1 MKHERRPTLREVARR
16 AGVGVMTVSRVIN
29 NHASVQ
35 PSTRKKVEA
44 AILHLGYQQNEAAR
58 LLKGQRA
65 KIIGLIVPDLS
76 DLFFASCAQTVQHI
90 ARSHGYMTLIA
101 SSDRDA
107 NLERAEA
114 ELMASRMISGLLIAT
129 SENGENEW
137 LRKLQGPGLSIV
149 GFDRP
154 LLGTDASSVL
164 AENRIGAEQAIQH
177 LMDHGHKRIAC
188 VGYDEAVHPVSERI
202 AGYTHHMYAAGL
214 QPQVASGLADL
225 DAIRHWLAG
234 VLASA
239 NPPTAIFSL
248 NNRTSTFL
256 LQALAEQL
264 VRVPEE
270 IALVGFD
277 DFDLASL
284 MQPPLTTVAQ
294 SPVDLARQS
303 INLLLELIR
312 TQKNPDAGS
321 SALKIFLPSRLIVR
335 SSCGAHKTG

>member
-1 MKHERRPTLREVARR
+1 
-16 AGVGVMTVSRVIN
+16 MTVSRVIN

-90 ARSHGYMTLIA
+90 ARSHGYMTLVA

-114 ELMASRMISGLLIAT
+114 QLMASRMISGLLIAT
-129 SENGENEW
+129 SEHGENEW
-137 LRKLQGPGLSIV
+137 LRKLQGPGLSVV

-164 AENRIGAEQAIQH
+164 VENRIGAEQATQH

-188 VGYDEAVHPVSERI
+188 VGYDEKVHPVSERI

-225 DAIRHWLAG
+225 DTVRNWLTG
-234 VLASA
+234 ILASA
-239 NPPTAIFSL
+239 HPPTAIFSL
-248 NNRTSTFL
+248 NHRTSTYL
-256 LQALAEQL
+256 LQALMEQR

-303 INLLLELIR
+303 INLLLDLIR
-312 TQKNPDAGS
+312 SPQNPNAEGS
-321 SALKIFLPSRLIVR
+321 AVKIFLPTRLIVR
-335 SSCGAHKTG
+335 SSCGGHKTG

>member
-1 MKHERRPTLREVARR
+1 
-16 AGVGVMTVSRVIN
+16 MTVSRVIN

-164 AENRIGAEQAIQH
+164 VENRIGAEQAIQH

-225 DAIRHWLAG
+225 AAIRHWLAE
-234 VLASA
+234 VMASA
-239 NPPTAIFSL
+239 NPPTAIFAL

-256 LQALAEQL
+256 LQALAEQR

-312 TQKNPDAGS
+312 TPKSTDEGS
-321 SALKIFLPSRLIVR
+321 SVLKIFLPTRLIVR